1 MSHPILTIP
10 LLDQESF
17 KIRMVLFRDDDN
29 DEDDEED
36 EEDEGDEE
44 NLQGTYLVHIIL
56 TVDLD
61 KGIPRFIQPLNSL
74 LVLANLVSTRAIVLA
89 TEASAYIRNISM

>member
-1 MSHPILTIP
+1 
-10 LLDQESF
+10 
-17 KIRMVLFRDDDN
+17 MVLFHDDDN

-56 TVDLD
+56 TEL
-61 KGIPRFIQPLNSL
+61 I
-74 LVLANLVSTRAIVLA
+74 
-89 TEASAYIRNISM
+89 